1 MPTFPKL
8 PPDLPDH
15 LEGFHIGATV
25 SEPAGGGQPVA
36 SLVFSVAVVTAAGR
50 VHQFTGDLTEFL
62 SPAQV
67 TAFTNAALALYAQ
80 AKTELLA

>member
-25 SEPAGGGQPVA
+25 SEASGQPVA